1 MSWFLFCLR
10 NYTKFTGRASRREFW
25 SFYLLFFLTYIIL
38 ALLDSLLGKFS
49 WEKGMGP
56 LSGIFALATVVPS
69 LAAGAR
75 RLHDTGR
82 SGWWQILYPVPLVG
96 FVIVMVLLAWRGQ
109 ANENRFGPPPTHEP
123 DASEA

>member
-10 NYTKFTGRASRREFW
+10 NYANFSGRASRREYW
-25 SFYLLFFLTYIIL
+25 SFYLLLLVIYVLL

-49 WEKGMGP
+49 WETAMGP
-56 LSGIFALATVVPS
+56 LSGILMLATLVPA

-82 SGWWQILYPVPLVG
+82 SGWWQILFPLPIIG
-96 FVIVMVLLAWRGQ
+96 IVIVIVLLAWRGQ
-109 ANENRFGPPPTHEP
+109 PGENRFGPVPTHDP